1 MKTMHCHINN
11 KQQHV
16 PMKHIILA
24 SIDFKQ
30 DILDQDQPMPN
41 DDKNFDYI

>member
-1 MKTMHCHINN
+1 MKRDENN
-11 KQQHV
+11 ALPYKQY
-16 PMKHIILA
+16 A
-24 SIDFKQ
+24 TTCSDETYDFKQ